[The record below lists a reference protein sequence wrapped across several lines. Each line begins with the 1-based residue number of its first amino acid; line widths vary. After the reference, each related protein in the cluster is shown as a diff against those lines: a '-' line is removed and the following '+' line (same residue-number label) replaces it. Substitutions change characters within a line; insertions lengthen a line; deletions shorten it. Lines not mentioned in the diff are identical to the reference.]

1 MQLRQDFVALQEYVQ
16 GLEQQVMELQQQ
28 VRNQSQSLQD
38 SQKMWDG
45 NFSLMEESVQEQ
57 LREFSRQ
64 PSTAVAATSP
74 PPAPAKRESPAPHQ
88 AETPQRSN
96 SGGLKVVSVAP
107 KASPAP
113 APPSPPKK
121 AAPEKSVIT
130 YSLIQRKP
138 VPGESSGKSSSAQQ
152 QDEEETTT
160 LEDLEPSDL
169 VEEADL
175 KPAPPA
181 PSAVKAPT
189 PPPKIEDNRPPFD
202 PDLEESPNPVVLKRI
217 AGAINFY
224 NKGSIALVQR
234 RHDEAIRVFED
245 FLKRFPNEMNA
256 PKAQYWAGFS
266 HFQLGQLDEAELA
279 IRKMLRTYEHR
290 PDTQG
295 YKTSE
300 GIYLLGKIH
309 QQRDELEQ
317 ARRYWKEVSRLYP
330 GTTGAEQALLDLR
343 RLGSN

>member
-1 MQLRQDFVALQEYVQ
+1 
-16 GLEQQVMELQQQ
+16 
-28 VRNQSQSLQD
+28 
-38 SQKMWDG
+38 
-45 NFSLMEESVQEQ
+45 
-57 LREFSRQ
+57 
-64 PSTAVAATSP
+64 
-74 PPAPAKRESPAPHQ
+74 
-88 AETPQRSN
+88 
-96 SGGLKVVSVAP
+96 
-107 KASPAP
+107 
-113 APPSPPKK
+113 
-121 AAPEKSVIT
+121 
-130 YSLIQRKP
+130 
-138 VPGESSGKSSSAQQ
+138 
-152 QDEEETTT
+152 
-160 LEDLEPSDL
+160 
-169 VEEADL
+169 
-175 KPAPPA
+175 
-181 PSAVKAPT
+181 
-189 PPPKIEDNRPPFD
+189 
-202 PDLEESPNPVVLKRI
+202 VVLKRI